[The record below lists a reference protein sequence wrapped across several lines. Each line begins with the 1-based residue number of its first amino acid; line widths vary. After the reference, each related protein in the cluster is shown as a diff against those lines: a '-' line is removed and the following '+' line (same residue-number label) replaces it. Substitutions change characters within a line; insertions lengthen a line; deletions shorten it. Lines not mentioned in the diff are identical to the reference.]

1 MPYTPE
7 RRPVR
12 NAPRLTKHFAGQRLE
27 LVELTFGPQ
36 FQIAVGVRT
45 RGDNPGLALLAGAL
59 QVDGVPIGLEGLA
72 GLPGKLGAELNDLML
87 ECMKMH
93 ADDEDDDDAPPEASN
108 DEEGAPPGESS
119 TRSA

>member
-12 NAPRLTKHFAGQRLE
+12 NAPRLARHFDGARLE

-36 FQIAVGVRT
+36 FLIAVGVRT
-45 RGDNPGLALLAGAL
+45 RGDNAGLALLAGAL
-59 QVDGVPIGLEGLA
+59 QVDGHPIGLEELQA
-72 GLPGKLGAELNDLML
+72 LPARLGPELNALML
-87 ECMKMH
+87 ECMQMH
-93 ADDEDDDDAPPEASN
+93 AADDDEAPPDASAN
-108 DEEGAPPGESS
+108 DEGGAPPGESS